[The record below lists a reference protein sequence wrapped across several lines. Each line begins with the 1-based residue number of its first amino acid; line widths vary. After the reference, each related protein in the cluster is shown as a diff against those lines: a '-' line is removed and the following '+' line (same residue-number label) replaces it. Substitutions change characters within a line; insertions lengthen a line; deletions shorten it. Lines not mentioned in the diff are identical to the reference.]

1 MYLCE
6 AHALE
11 TWPLSPNAPKNHS
24 SLSDRHQAIEQLL
37 RKFPRFNSLLDECL
51 IDHLDD
57 ASTISNGLWPERYL
71 LLQGGLVAWAS
82 DLSSGSEVAALGKAA
97 SELL

>member
-6 AHALE
+6 AHALD

-24 SLSDRHQAIEQLL
+24 SLNDRQKATEQLL
-37 RKFPRFNSLLDECL
+37 QKFPSFNSLLDECL
-51 IDHLDD
+51 IDQLDNS
-57 ASTISNGLWPERYL
+57 STISNGLWPERYL
-71 LLQGGLVAWAS
+71 LMQGDSVVWAS
-82 DLSSGSEVAALGKAA
+82 DLCCGSEVTALGKAA